1 MSRLPTQ
8 RTHSRVG
15 LCARCVHEKLIRS
28 SKHSTYHLC
37 LMSVFDPSF
46 ARYPTLPVR
55 ECEGFEDAAGLTLS
69 GAGDENTGVAAPRI
83 TKEDL
88 KQRLESPTPPV
99 LVDARLKYPY
109 EHSTVRLP
117 GAIRYSGSGSLASLS
132 RDREI
137 VVYDSDPNELSSS
150 RVAAELMRQG
160 YRAAALKG
168 GIVDWLAA
176 NLPTETKEAPKQA
189 PPEPGA
195 LKG

>member
-1 MSRLPTQ
+1 
-8 RTHSRVG
+8 V
-15 LCARCVHEKLIRS
+15 
-28 SKHSTYHLC
+28 
-37 LMSVFDPSF
+37 
-46 ARYPTLPVR
+46 PV
-55 ECEGFEDAAGLTLS
+55 
-69 GAGDENTGVAAPRI
+69 PRI

-88 KQRLESPTPPV
+88 KQRLDSSAPPV

-117 GAIRYSGSGSLASLS
+117 GAIRVTGDSPQPSLP

-137 VVYDSDPNELSSS
+137 VVYDSDPNELASSH
-150 RVAAELMRQG
+150 VAAELIRLG
-160 YRAAALKG
+160 YRASALKG